1 MEELTLE
8 EIELIEREIKISD
21 ELQKR
26 NGNRMYSE
34 KEVLDM
40 IDRLGREKKIYQ
52 DTQENNLYDIIYNLF
67 FFSKLKESEDD
78 LKNGRVYTLEEVK
91 AEMEAEY
98 ANCLNSKSKKR

>member
-1 MEELTLE
+1 MDELTLE

-40 IDRLGREKKIYQ
+40 IDRLGR
-52 DTQENNLYDIIYNLF
+52 
-67 FFSKLKESEDD
+67 
-78 LKNGRVYTLEEVK
+78 GEEV
-91 AEMEAEY
+91 Y
-98 ANCLNSKSKKR
+98 IR

>member
-1 MEELTLE
+1 MDELTFE

-34 KEVLDM
+34 KEVWE
-40 IDRLGREKKIYQ
+40 IIKKLGRRKKIYK

-78 LKNGRVYTLEEVK
+78 VKNGRVYTLEEVK